1 MLLLVAAPGAS
12 AAVPFKE
19 ITSGGPL
26 KEVAL
31 GNELSCQV
39 AHTADTQLELF
50 PSSAKPGS
58 CGTLV
63 ATGGQLYAPDFA
75 NHAGSATGSLGA
87 YTPFTAVSQSD
98 VTGAGTAASPFR
110 VTTVAD
116 AGGSGLRISEVD
128 TYIAGQEA
136 YRTEVTLENTGG
148 ATLTGVLYRAGDC
161 YLQESDTGYG
171 FADPGAG
178 AAGCAINANNS
189 PAGRIEQWYPATAGA
204 SYMEAGYSEV
214 WSFIATQQPFPNT
227 CRCAEAVDN
236 GAGIS
241 WSFSL
246 APGARATYAHFTVF
260 SPTGVAGPPPQP
272 ASTPG
277 PATRTPPAFGP
288 GGIVVAPSNRR
299 CRSRRNFRIR
309 LRHPRGSRIVA
320 ATVRVNGRRVAT
332 RRGRRVTAPVDLRG
346 LPRGRYTVSITAL
359 LDNSR
364 VVRGT
369 RRYRTCVPRRRRPRG
384 AAATAVRPVRV
395 ATTTARAPDAAA
407 TAVR

>member
-1 MLLLVAAPGAS
+1 VVHRIPGLTLVLLLLAAPSAS
-12 AAVPFKE
+12 GAVPFKE

-26 KEVAL
+26 KEIAL

-50 PSSAKPGS
+50 PSTSKPGS

-75 NHAGSATGSLGA
+75 NHDGSATGSLGS

-116 AGGSGLRISEVD
+116 AGGSGLRVSEVD

-148 ATLTGVLYRAGDC
+148 AALTGVLYRAGDC

-171 FADPGAG
+171 FTDAGAG
-178 AAGCAINANNS
+178 AAGCAINANNG

-204 SYMEAGYSEV
+204 SFMEAGYSDV
-214 WSFIATQQPFPNT
+214 WGFIATQQPFPNT

-241 WSFSL
+241 WRFEL
-246 APGARATYAHFTVF
+246 APGARATFAHFTVF
-260 SPTGVAGPPPQP
+260 SPTGVAGPPPQQPP
-272 ASTPG
+272 AAAP
-277 PATRTPPAFGP
+277 PAARTPPAFGP

-299 CRSRRNFRIR
+299 CLSRRNFRIR

-359 LDNSR
+359 LDTSR
-364 VVRGT
+364 VVRGV
-369 RRYRTCVPRRRRPRG
+369 RRYRTCAPRRRPRSPV
-384 AAATAVRPVRV
+384 AVPVR
-395 ATTTARAPDAAA
+395 
-407 TAVR
+407 

>member
-1 MLLLVAAPGAS
+1 MVHRIPGLTLVLLLLAAPSAS
-12 AAVPFKE
+12 GAVPFKE

-26 KEVAL
+26 KEIAL

-50 PSSAKPGS
+50 PSTSKPGS

-75 NHAGSATGSLGA
+75 NHDGSATGSLGS

-116 AGGSGLRISEVD
+116 AGGSGLRVSEAD

-148 ATLTGVLYRAGDC
+148 AALTGVLYRAGDC

-171 FADPGAG
+171 FTDAGAG
-178 AAGCAINANNS
+178 AAGCAINANNG

-204 SYMEAGYSEV
+204 SFMEAGYSDV
-214 WSFIATQQPFPNT
+214 WGFIATQQPFPNT
-227 CRCAEAVDN
+227 CRCADAVDN

-241 WSFSL
+241 WRFEL
-246 APGARATYAHFTVF
+246 APGARATFAHFTVF
-260 SPTGVAGPPPQP
+260 SPTGVAGPPPQQPP
-272 ASTPG
+272 AAAP
-277 PATRTPPAFGP
+277 PAARPPPAFGP

-299 CRSRRNFRIR
+299 CLSRRNFRIR

-359 LDNSR
+359 LDTSR
-364 VVRGT
+364 VVRGV
-369 RRYRTCVPRRRRPRG
+369 RRYRTCAPRRRPRSPV
-384 AAATAVRPVRV
+384 AVPVR
-395 ATTTARAPDAAA
+395 
-407 TAVR
+407 